1 VERHHFETEL
11 DALKTCVARMGEL
24 VAARLEAALRGFS
37 DGAEDE
43 ARFVLDH
50 DDAVNNIQIEIDDR
64 AMRLLALQQPAA
76 RDLRFITATIKANAD
91 LERIGDQAVN
101 VAGNS
106 LRLIGVPALP
116 QAPVVEEM
124 GRLAVGMV
132 RDALASFLH
141 RDAAL
146 ARAVLERD
154 DTVDGLKNQV
164 LRDLIGQMTADPAT
178 IERAVCLVFLS
189 RNLERAADHAT
200 NMAEDA
206 IFMVEAKDV
215 RHHHETG
222 ERQSAGGERLQ

>member
-1 VERHHFETEL
+1 MYPGVDTPVERHHFEAEL
-11 DALKTCVARMGEL
+11 DALKACVARMGDL
-24 VAARLEAALRGFS
+24 VATRLEAALRGFS
-37 DGAEDE
+37 DGAADE

-50 DDAVNNIQIEIDDR
+50 DDDVNNLQIEIDER

-106 LRLIGVPALP
+106 LRLVGLPALP
-116 QAPVVEEM
+116 QAPVVSEM

-132 RDALASFLH
+132 REALASFLN
-141 RDAAL
+141 RDAVL

-154 DTVDGLKNQV
+154 DAVDALKHQV
-164 LRDLIGQMTADPAT
+164 LRDLIRQMTADPTT

-215 RHHHETG
+215 RHHHE
-222 ERQSAGGERLQ
+222 

>member
-11 DALKTCVARMGEL
+11 DALKTCVARMGDL

-37 DGAEDE
+37 DGAEDD

-50 DDAVNNIQIEIDDR
+50 DDAVNNLQIEIDDR

-132 RDALASFLH
+132 RDALASFLN
-141 RDAAL
+141 RDATL

-215 RHHHETG
+215 RHHHE
-222 ERQSAGGERLQ
+222 

>member
-1 VERHHFETEL
+1 MDPGVDTPVERHQFEAEL
-11 DALKTCVARMGEL
+11 HALKDCVARMGDL
-24 VAARLEAALRGFS
+24 VAQRLEAALRGFS
-37 DGAEDE
+37 GQAADD

-50 DDAVNNIQIEIDDR
+50 DDDVNHLQIEIDER
-64 AMRLLALQQPAA
+64 ALRILALQQPAA
-76 RDLRFITATIKANAD
+76 RDLRFITATVKANAD

-106 LRLIGVPALP
+106 LRLTGQPPLP
-116 QAPVVEEM
+116 QTPVVEEM

-132 RDALASFLH
+132 RDALASFLN
-141 RDAAL
+141 RDATL

-154 DTVDGLKNQV
+154 DLVDGLKNQV
-164 LRDLIGQMTADPAT
+164 LRDLIGQMTADPST

-206 IFMVEAKDV
+206 IFMVEARDV
-215 RHHHETG
+215 RHHHE
-222 ERQSAGGERLQ
+222 